1 MLQTVEAVI
10 DEQGNVRL
18 LEPLSLSGPRRAL
31 VTILDEHLGA
41 AGLPADEWM
50 GARGMIEGEG
60 RPEDKAPDSIL
71 PAERQ
76 AAAPFNDPLFEGLL
90 PF

>member
-10 DEQGNVRL
+10 DEQGRVRL

-31 VTILDEHLGA
+31 VTILDEPLAA
-41 AGLPADEWM
+41 AGLLDDGWTDAN
-50 GARGMIEGEG
+50 RQIEGEG
-60 RPEDKAPDSIL
+60 RPEDKAPDIIL

-76 AAAPFNDPLFEGLL
+76 AATPFNDPLFEGLL

>member
-10 DEQGNVRL
+10 DEHGRVRL

-31 VTILDEHLGA
+31 VTILDDQFVA
-41 AGLPADEWM
+41 AGPLNDGGTDAN
-50 GARGMIEGEG
+50 RQIEGEG
-60 RPEDKAPDSIL
+60 RPEDKAPDVIL
-71 PAERQ
+71 PTEHQ
-76 AAAPFNDPLFEGLL
+76 AATPFNDPLFEGLL